1 MAKKIA
7 VEELSG
13 VWSAA
18 PTPFT
23 DSMKVDTV
31 AVKRMVEHHLRLGV
45 KGLFVAGTNGE
56 GPWMPDAQRRDIVRL
71 IARHARGRL
80 PIAVQV
86 TDNSVARILD
96 NIKAARDDGGDIA
109 VIASPNFLVRSTPKK
124 IEELLRDAIRRSP
137 LPVGFY
143 DRGTHSPVMV
153 PNGVLK
159 GVYGEPNV
167 IMLKDS
173 SSDPERR
180 DIALAAR
187 RGRPELR
194 LLDGDEFHCVDYLK
208 AGYDGLLLGGGVFNG
223 HIANLILEAMADGDI
238 PLAERLQKRMNR
250 IMWAVYGGK
259 SIKCWIAGEKR
270 LLVAMGV
277 FRTEKTFL
285 QFRLTDAC
293 GRAIERVLDKDADV
307 LTPWKESARG

>member
-1 MAKKIA
+1 
-7 VEELSG
+7 
-13 VWSAA
+13 
-18 PTPFT
+18 
-23 DSMKVDTV
+23 
-31 AVKRMVEHHLRLGV
+31 
-45 KGLFVAGTNGE
+45 
-56 GPWMPDAQRRDIVRL
+56 MPNAQRRDIVRL
-71 IARHARGRL
+71 VARHARGRL

-96 NIKAARDDGGDIA
+96 NIKAARDDGGDMA
-109 VIASPNFLVRSTPKK
+109 VIASPNFLVRATPKS
-124 IEELLRDAIRRSP
+124 IEALLRDAIRRSP

-143 DRGTHSPVMV
+143 DRGKHAPVLV
-153 PNGVLK
+153 PGAVLK
-159 GVYGEPNV
+159 RVYTEPNV

-187 RGRPELR
+187 RRRPELR
-194 LLDGDEFHCVDYLK
+194 LLDGDDFHCVVYLM

-223 HIANLILEAMADGDI
+223 YIANQIVQAVAGGDL

-259 SIKCWIAGEKR
+259 NIKCWIAGEKR

-277 FRTEKTFL
+277 FRTAKTFL
-285 QFRLTDAC
+285 QFRLTDSC
-293 GRAIERVLDKDADV
+293 SRAIEKVLDRDADV